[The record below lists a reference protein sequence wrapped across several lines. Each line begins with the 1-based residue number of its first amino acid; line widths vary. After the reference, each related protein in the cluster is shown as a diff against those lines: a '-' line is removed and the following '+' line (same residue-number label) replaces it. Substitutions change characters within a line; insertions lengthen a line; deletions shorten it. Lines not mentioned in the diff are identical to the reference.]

1 MRANVDDLFDSI
13 GVRRY
18 GEVIETSSVRIW
30 VECDRLND
38 LPPLGS
44 VVCVAT
50 EAGESVFAV
59 VSLCETT
66 GIDSSRRAVRR
77 GSAEVRNDEVYR
89 RHPELTRILRST
101 FEAVPIA
108 FQRQTVLYC
117 LVPPIPPPLHYSV
130 ESVSIDQL
138 RRLSDRLDYLTMLA
152 RYQGEVAAEQIVI
165 SHVRLTFEARG
176 RDSAWL
182 DRAAGAI
189 GRLYSSEYDRL
200 LPILEAID
208 PGEDQIGLH
217 LIR

>member
-1 MRANVDDLFDSI
+1 MKANVDDSSNSN
-13 GVRRY
+13 VARRY

-44 VVCVAT
+44 VICVAT
-50 EAGESVFAV
+50 ETGETVFAV

-77 GSAEVRNDEVYR
+77 GSDEVRNAEVYR
-89 RHPELTRILRST
+89 RHPELTRVLRST
-101 FEAVPIA
+101 FEAIPIA
-108 FQRQTVLYC
+108 FQRRELLHC
-117 LVPPIPPPLHYSV
+117 LVPPVPPPLHYSV
-130 ESVSIDQL
+130 EAVSIDQL
-138 RRLSDRLDYLTMLA
+138 RRLSDRLEYLTMLA

-165 SHVRLTFEARG
+165 SHVREAFVARG
-176 RDSAWL
+176 RDNEWL
-182 DRAAGAI
+182 DRAAAAI

-208 PGEDQIGLH
+208 PGEERIGLH
-217 LIR
+217 VVR

>member
-1 MRANVDDLFDSI
+1 MKANVDDLFDSD
-13 GVRRY
+13 GTRRY

-44 VVCVAT
+44 VVSVAT
-50 EAGESVFAV
+50 EAGEMVFAI
-59 VSLCETT
+59 VSFCETT

-77 GSAEVRNDEVYR
+77 GSDEVRNAEVYR
-89 RHPELTRILRST
+89 RHPELTRVLRST
-101 FEAVPIA
+101 FEAVLIA
-108 FQRQTVLYC
+108 FQRRESLYC

-130 ESVSIDQL
+130 DAVSLTQL
-138 RRLSDRLDYLTMLA
+138 QRLSDRLDYLTMLA

-165 SHVRLTFEARG
+165 SHLRATFEARG
-176 RDSAWL
+176 RDASWL
-182 DRAAGAI
+182 DRAAGEI

-208 PGEDQIGLH
+208 PGEDRIGLRV
-217 LIR
+217 IR